1 MTKVA
6 SLVSNAV
13 AHDSRVLKTARS
25 LAGAGYEVT
34 VVGAGPPAAWRD
46 EGGFD
51 VRVVSPRFG
60 RDPWP
65 RELRRLAP
73 DVLHVNDTEP
83 IALAA
88 RTGLPWVFDAHED
101 PFASKRA
108 DHEAI
113 RREVGTAA
121 AAITVSAA
129 LADRMRAELGIDAV
143 LVHNAPLLAQGPAPE
158 PGLRAR
164 IGVGEA
170 PLVVYAGTITT
181 RRRLTVVVEALADLP
196 GVHLALVVPE
206 EHKRLPP
213 VLERARE
220 VGVDDRVH
228 VTGLVS
234 PDAVV
239 PFVAD
244 ADVGVHPLERYD
256 NGDIALPN
264 KLFEYLHAGLPMVVS
279 DTPAM
284 AGFVR
289 EHDLGAVASVDDVAA
304 WVGALR
310 SQLAAP
316 RLDARPGWNALREAW
331 SWDAQAAR
339 LLAAYSAITAR

>member
-1 MTKVA
+1 M
-6 SLVSNAV
+6 SNAV

-34 VVGAGPPAAWRD
+34 VVGAGPPAAWHD

-51 VRVVSPRFG
+51 VRVVAPRFG

-88 RTGLPWVFDAHED
+88 KTGLPWVFDAHED
-101 PFASKRA
+101 PFASKRS

-113 RREVGTAA
+113 RRDVASAA
-121 AAITVSAA
+121 ATITVSAA
-129 LADRMRAELGIDAV
+129 LADRMRGELGIDPV
-143 LVHNAPLLAQGPAPE
+143 LVHNAPSLAYGPAPV
-158 PGLRAR
+158 PGLRER
-164 IGVGEA
+164 IGADG
-170 PLVVYAGTITT
+170 PLVVYAGTLTT
-181 RRRLTVVVEALADLP
+181 RRRLTVVVEALAHLP
-196 GVHLALVVPE
+196 DVQLALVVPE

-228 VTGLVS
+228 VTGLVP

-239 PFVAD
+239 PFVAE
-244 ADVGVHPLERYD
+244 ADVGVHPLERYG

-289 EHDLGAVASVDDVAA
+289 EHDLGAVAPVDDVEA
-304 WVGALR
+304 WVDALR

-316 RLDARPGWNALREAW
+316 RLDVRPGWSALREAW

-339 LLAAYSAITAR
+339 LLAVYSAITAR